1 MQQFHCR
8 CGQVVY
14 CENSRCERCGC
25 TLAFEPLTREMFSL
39 TVQPDG
45 VMTDDRGKAYRLCA
59 NWSAHRACNGVVEAL
74 VDNSGVGLCSCCR
87 LNRTIPI
94 IEGRPENI
102 PRWKSLE
109 RAKRRMIAGVCK
121 LGLTVTPSDGVPMRF
136 DFLEDKRSHPD
147 VLEHFVTTGHKDGV
161 ITINVTEADDI
172 QRVQQRELLGE
183 RYRTVL
189 GHFRHEAGHYFYNHL
204 VQAVGEFADTFG
216 DPADGYQSALEDY
229 YARGPAAGWEYNY
242 VSAYASSHPLE
253 DWAEC
258 FAHYLHID
266 DTLETAVV
274 LGLVEEPGP
283 RLPDR
288 LDSWVRFSL
297 QFNEVSRSL
306 GLRDAYPFVLTPPI
320 IAKLE
325 YVERSIAAV
334 TEAGSTG

>member
-1 MQQFHCR
+1 M
-8 CGQVVY
+8 
-14 CENSRCERCGC
+14 
-25 TLAFEPLTREMFSL
+25 
-39 TVQPDG
+39 
-45 VMTDDRGKAYRLCA
+45 
-59 NWSAHRACNGVVEAL
+59 
-74 VDNSGVGLCSCCR
+74 
-87 LNRTIPI
+87 
-94 IEGRPENI
+94 
-102 PRWKSLE
+102 
-109 RAKRRMIAGVCK
+109 
-121 LGLTVTPSDGVPMRF
+121 
-136 DFLEDKRSHPD
+136 
-147 VLEHFVTTGHKDGV
+147 
-161 ITINVTEADDI
+161 
-172 QRVQQRELLGE
+172 
-183 RYRTVL
+183 L